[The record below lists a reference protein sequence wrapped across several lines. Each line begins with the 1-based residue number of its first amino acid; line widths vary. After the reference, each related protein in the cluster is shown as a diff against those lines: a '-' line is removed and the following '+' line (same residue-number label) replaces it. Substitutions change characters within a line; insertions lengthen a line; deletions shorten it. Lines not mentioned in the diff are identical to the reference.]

1 MPSTFTFIAFSA
13 RATQKRHEICATKLD
28 FPRLPILSN
37 NESSSNDKHE
47 ALDLRSAFDLIKELL
62 PPDQI
67 AAYSLRLS
75 AATVYNTLTT
85 LVILTLQRL
94 AGGRSLEAIVREVVG
109 QHTYLLPDNK
119 RVREGT
125 LSSNPSGFS
134 KARGRLSVELTE
146 NFCDA
151 VATAMI
157 QAGTPAFQDRQIY
170 VIDGTTIALSPTSEL
185 SKVYPPATNQFGKT
199 VWPIMML
206 TVAHELYS
214 GAALRPEFGAK
225 NGEDNT
231 SEAEQIETLAKRIER
246 GSILLADSGYGIF
259 RVIYRCKV
267 HSGQDVI
274 ARLTNARFKALK
286 RQAEIVG
293 NEDGIAH
300 YELDWKPTGKDLKNN
315 PELSNDASMRVQI
328 YSHERSDGEFLH
340 VVSTMELEPAK
351 AMELYGLRYT
361 SVEHDIRDLKVT
373 LNLERMAAE
382 SEAMVKKEI
391 LCSMVAYN
399 LVIQFRRQAAK
410 IAKLTPRRISFK
422 RCYETV
428 TYYLL
433 NFGSRPLEDW
443 LARYEQALTLASKDV
458 LPIRPGRSYARKSH
472 PKRPKSTNEQR
483 HKKSKKTPAPTTDIP
498 PDG

>member
-1 MPSTFTFIAFSA
+1 M
-13 RATQKRHEICATKLD
+13 
-28 FPRLPILSN
+28 SN
-37 NESSSNDKHE
+37 NDSTSDDKRQDV
-47 ALDLRSAFDLIKELL
+47 DLRSAFDLIKELL

-75 AATVYNTLTT
+75 PATVYNTLTT
-85 LVILTLQRL
+85 LLILTFQRL
-94 AGGRSLEAIVREVVG
+94 GGGTSLQAIVREVVG
-109 QHTYLLPDNK
+109 QHAHLFPNNK

-134 KARGRLSVELTE
+134 KARGRLTVDVAE

-151 VATAMI
+151 IAKAII
-157 QAGTPAFQDRQIY
+157 QRGTPAFQDRQIY

-185 SKVYPPATNQFGKT
+185 TNVYPPAKNQFGKT
-199 VWPIMML
+199 VWPIMMV

-231 SEAEQIETLAKRIER
+231 SEAEQIETLAKRIEP

-259 RVIYRCKV
+259 RVIYRCKE
-267 HSGQDVI
+267 HSRQDVI
-274 ARLTNARFKALK
+274 ARLTNARFKAMR
-286 RQAEIVG
+286 RQAKLVDNQG
-293 NEDGIAH
+293 GIAH
-300 YELDWKPTGKDLKNN
+300 YELTWKPSGKDLTNN
-315 PELSNDASMRVQI
+315 PEISKDASIRVQI
-328 YSHERSDGEFLH
+328 YSHERSEGEFLH
-340 VVSTMELEPAK
+340 VVSTMELEPTK

-382 SEAMVKKEI
+382 SAAMVKKEI

-410 IAKLTPRRISFK
+410 IAKLNPRRISFK

-428 TYYLL
+428 TSYLL

-443 LARYEQALTLASKDV
+443 IARYEKALKLASKDV
-458 LPIRPGRSYARKSH
+458 LPIRPGRSFARKSH

-483 HKKSKKTPAPTTDIP
+483 HKKSKKTPTPSPDNS

>member
-1 MPSTFTFIAFSA
+1 MS
-13 RATQKRHEICATKLD
+13 H
-28 FPRLPILSN
+28 
-37 NESSSNDKHE
+37 NELTSIEKQE
-47 ALDLRSAFDLIKELL
+47 EFDLRSAFDLIQELL

-75 AATVYNTLTT
+75 PATVYNTLTT
-85 LVILTLQRL
+85 LMILTLQRFG
-94 AGGRSLEAIVREVVG
+94 GGRSLEAIVREVVG
-109 QHTYLLPDNK
+109 HHTYLFPDNK

-125 LSSNPSGFS
+125 LSSSPSGFS

-146 NFCDA
+146 NYCDA
-151 VATAMI
+151 VAKAI
-157 QAGTPAFQDRQIY
+157 VQRGQPAFQDRQIY
-170 VIDGTTIALSPTSEL
+170 VVDGTTIALSPTSEL

-199 VWPIMML
+199 VWPIMMV

-225 NGEDNT
+225 NGENNT
-231 SEAEQIETLAKRIER
+231 SEADQIETLAKRIEK
-246 GSILLADSGYGIF
+246 GSILLADAGYGIF
-259 RVIYRCKV
+259 RVIYRCKAQ
-267 HSGQDVI
+267 SGQDVI
-274 ARLTNARFKALK
+274 ARLTNARFKAMK
-286 RQAEIVG
+286 RRAELLS
-293 NEDGIAH
+293 NESEITH
-300 YELDWKPTGKDLKNN
+300 YRLSWNPSDKDLKNN
-315 PELSNDASMRVQI
+315 PDISKDAGILVHL
-328 YSHERSDGEFLH
+328 YSHQRSDGESLH
-340 VVSTMELEPAK
+340 LVSTMELEPGK

-361 SVEHDIRDLKVT
+361 SIEHDIRDLKVT

-410 IAKLTPRRISFK
+410 FAKVKPRRISFK

-433 NFGSRPLEDW
+433 QFGSRPLEDW
-443 LARYEQALTLASKDV
+443 LARYEQALTLASKDI
-458 LPIRPGRSYARKSH
+458 LPIRPGRSFKRRAH
-472 PKRPKSTNEQR
+472 PKRSKSTNEQR
-483 HKKSKKTPAPTTDIP
+483 HKKSKNTTSPTTDDP